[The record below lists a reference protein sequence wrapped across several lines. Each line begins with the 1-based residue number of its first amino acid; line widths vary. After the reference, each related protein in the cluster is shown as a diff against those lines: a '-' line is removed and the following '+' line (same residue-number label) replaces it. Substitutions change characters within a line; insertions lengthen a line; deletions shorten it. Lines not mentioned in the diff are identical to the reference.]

1 MLKKVTLTNVNSGR
15 SEDLVIDTDD
25 DSKALVGSG
34 KASNE
39 VAKIVTITGLDEKIH
54 RFTVKKPN
62 LDDKVNMFA
71 GVARCLD
78 RNISTI
84 KSFELQA
91 NRVKSPRYKG
101 VVADIASQISQ
112 GEKVSDAMGRYGD
125 LFGEAMLALIRAG
138 EEAGQLPEVCN
149 RIAKG
154 QKKTLKIVKKL
165 KSGMI
170 YPAIVLVIGVGVIIT
185 MSMTLVPALKD
196 LYGQFNHELPAAT
209 KMMMALSQ
217 ILLKQ
222 PYLILLPIIGLVML
236 FKNWGRICAVPNVQ
250 RFWLKLPTIGNIV
263 RKSSAAVSFRTLA
276 MLIESNVR
284 ISTALRITGDSA
296 PNITHREFF
305 SAVQTHIEEGMSL
318 HESFLLESHRLGEDG
333 RAISGLMQLSSETGS
348 STDMLEEIAD
358 DYEEELDNIGNQID
372 KILEPITIICLGVMV
387 GFLIYA
393 IYSPIFSLGKV
404 ILPQT
409 KSGAA
414 KPTPTSAR

>member
-1 MLKKVTLTNVNSGR
+1 MLKKVVLTNVNSGR
-15 SEDLVIDTDD
+15 SQEIIVDTDD
-25 DSKALVGSG
+25 DAKAIVGSG

-39 VAKIVTITGLDEKIH
+39 VARITSISGMDERIY
-54 RFTVKKPN
+54 RLSVKKPSLEDRVN
-62 LDDKVNMFA
+62 LFS
-71 GVARCLD
+71 GIARCLE

-91 NRVKSPRYKG
+91 NRVRSPRYKG
-101 VVADIASQISQ
+101 TIADISAQISQ
-112 GEKVSDAMGRYGD
+112 GEKVSDAMGKHND

-138 EEAGQLPEVCN
+138 EEAGQLPEVCK

-154 QKKTLKIVKKL
+154 QKKTLKILKKL

-185 MSMTLVPALKD
+185 MSMTLVPALKG
-196 LYGQFNHELPAAT
+196 LYGQFNSELPSST
-209 KMMMALSQ
+209 KVMMVLSD
-217 ILLKQ
+217 ILLRQ
-222 PYLILLPIIGLVML
+222 PWLIGIPILGLVML
-236 FKNWGRICAVPNVQ
+236 FKNWGKVCAIPAVQ
-250 RFWLKLPTIGNIV
+250 RFWLKVPTVGNIV

-284 ISTALRITGDSA
+284 VSTALRITGESA

-305 SAVQTHIEEGMSL
+305 AAVQKHIEEGLSL
-318 HESFLLESHRLGEDG
+318 HESFLLESHRLGADG
-333 RAISGLMQLSSETGS
+333 RSISGLMQLSSETGS

-372 KILEPITIICLGVMV
+372 KILEPITIIVLGLMV

-393 IYSPIFSLGKV
+393 IYSPIFSLSKI
-404 ILPQT
+404 ILPQS
-409 KSGAA
+409 KSQ
-414 KPTPTSAR
+414 KK